1 MSLPLSP
8 NTTCDIYQTGVAPP
22 ADPSVAAVPCHLQ
35 PDWRG
40 GQERGDRAADAL
52 TWTHVMLVDVSVDIR
67 DAYTG
72 HSAHTYQDTV
82 YIPDKDGTAF
92 IVVFIERVQRGGAYD
107 HKRVYLDRSS
117 PNWPTNEL

>member
-1 MSLPLSP
+1 MSLPVP
-8 NTTCDIYQTGVAPP
+8 ANTTCDIYQTGVAPP
-22 ADPSVAAVPCHLQ
+22 ADPSVAAVPCCLQ

-40 GQERGDRAADAL
+40 GQEGGERGVDAL
-52 TWTHVMLVDVSVDIR
+52 AWTHIMLIDVNVDIR

-72 HSAHTYQDTV
+72 HAGHAFQDTV

-92 IVVFIERVQRGGAYD
+92 VVTFIERVLRGTAHE